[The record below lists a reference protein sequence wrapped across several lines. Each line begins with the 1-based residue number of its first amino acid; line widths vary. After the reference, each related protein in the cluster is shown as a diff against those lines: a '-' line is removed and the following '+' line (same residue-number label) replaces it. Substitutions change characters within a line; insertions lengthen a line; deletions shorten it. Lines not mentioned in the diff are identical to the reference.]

1 MNGCRGYFMDWL
13 YYERTY
19 GNGEKLVCGVDEAG
33 RGPLAGRVYAAAVI
47 MPPGVVLDGVN
58 DSKKLAEKNRK
69 ILFEKIKET
78 AISYSIAWASEQ
90 EIYDNNILKATFLA
104 MKRAVDGLK
113 IAPEIILV
121 DGNRLPDFGIE
132 SYAIIKGD
140 SLSHSIAAA
149 SILAK
154 VARDEYMLEEAKKY
168 PEYFFERHKGYG
180 TKLHIEMLMKYGPCA
195 IHRKGFLRKILNNE

>member
-1 MNGCRGYFMDWL
+1 MNWL
-13 YYERTY
+13 YYEKTY
-19 GNGEKLVCGVDEAG
+19 SNGKKLVCGVDEAG

-47 MPPGVVLDGVN
+47 MPFGVVLDGVN
-58 DSKKLAEKNRK
+58 DSKKLTEKKRK
-69 ILFEKIKET
+69 VLFEKIKED

-104 MKRAVDGLK
+104 MKRAVKGLK
-113 IAPEIILV
+113 VPPEIILV
-121 DGNRLPDFGIE
+121 DGNRSPDFGIE
-132 SYAIIKGD
+132 THAIIKGD

-168 PEYFFERHKGYG
+168 PEYFFE
-180 TKLHIEMLMKYGPCA
+180 
-195 IHRKGFLRKILNNE
+195 